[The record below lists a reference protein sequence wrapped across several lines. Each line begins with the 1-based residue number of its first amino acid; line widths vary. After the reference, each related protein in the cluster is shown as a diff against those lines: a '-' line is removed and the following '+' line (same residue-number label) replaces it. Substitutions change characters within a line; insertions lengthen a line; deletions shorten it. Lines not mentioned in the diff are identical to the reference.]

1 MKQIEQYVDQIDNV
15 EGRSQVHNILMH
27 FQAECFD
34 HAAGLSDEFGSCKPG
49 PLAIIA
55 TSAVIADA
63 LRQHARAVCPGY
75 QCQSERPVSISSP
88 SNEVEK
94 SDKPPVE
101 TVLAEGVVRAG
112 EHVTLNLATGE
123 VKTKPIEA
131 DYVPESPE
139 SST

>member
-75 QCQSERPVSISSP
+75 QCQSERPVSIPSP
-88 SNEVEK
+88 STEVEK
-94 SDKPPVE
+94 SDMPPGASAAPVS
-101 TVLAEGVVRAG
+101 LADMRVIASG
-112 EHVTLNLATGE
+112 EL
-123 VKTKPIEA
+123 PPRA

>member
-1 MKQIEQYVDQIDNV
+1 MKSIDEYVGMITSVRNAELAPAQI
-15 EGRSQVHNILMH
+15 HNILMH
-27 FQAECFD
+27 FQADCFD
-34 HAAGLSDEFGSCKPG
+34 HAAGLVDECMKDEPSQFVVGNM
-49 PLAIIA
+49 
-55 TSAVIADA
+55 
-63 LRQHARAVCPGY
+63 LRVHARAICPGF